1 MRFRRRAGRRHP
13 HGRAAAAECRGQWCD
28 DVGRR
33 WIGHH
38 RSAAGVDANLLAGER
53 PPRSRRAGSLVRLSL
68 LLALDARRVGGGRPG
83 DRAGHAAVLR
93 WSARLRDGREPHAR
107 TRPVPRC
114 DRNGDRRSA
123 VGGVGLRHGR
133 PSAQR
138 HAQALPPAA
147 LHRPA
152 LHRDLEPRNPF
163 AVRDVRHEG
172 RRGERGRRCPRRGRK
187 RRQRRLAAAGRARP
201 PHAAQCAAVAARNQG
216 SGSPV
221 MIRTA
226 LRHHAPTEVAEAVA
240 LLDAHAERA
249 AVLGGGTMLVPS
261 LTRGERDVDHVI
273 DLRRLGV
280 DATTV
285 TADGVHVG
293 AMVTY
298 AHLLAASPFPGPA
311 QLLQRVAGGIT
322 GGPQIRCQGTICGS
336 AAYANPSSEVP
347 AVLVA
352 LDATMHLHGPG
363 GARITPA
370 SAFFLDAFTV
380 DLRRGELLTGVSVAA
395 RAARLGYYKLKLAEG
410 SWPIA
415 TAAAVLPPT
424 GVGYRGA
431 VVTLGA
437 VSARPIQL
445 DLAPVLDDAGR
456 LPSDDAVDDW
466 VAAQI
471 GEPWDDE
478 LAPS

>member
-1 MRFRRRAGRRHP
+1 
-13 HGRAAAAECRGQWCD
+13 
-28 DVGRR
+28 
-33 WIGHH
+33 
-38 RSAAGVDANLLAGER
+38 
-53 PPRSRRAGSLVRLSL
+53 
-68 LLALDARRVGGGRPG
+68 
-83 DRAGHAAVLR
+83 
-93 WSARLRDGREPHAR
+93 
-107 TRPVPRC
+107 
-114 DRNGDRRSA
+114 
-123 VGGVGLRHGR
+123 
-133 PSAQR
+133 
-138 HAQALPPAA
+138 
-147 LHRPA
+147 
-152 LHRDLEPRNPF
+152 
-163 AVRDVRHEG
+163 
-172 RRGERGRRCPRRGRK
+172 
-187 RRQRRLAAAGRARP
+187 
-201 PHAAQCAAVAARNQG
+201 
-216 SGSPV
+216 

-240 LLDAHAERA
+240 LLDTHAERA

-273 DLRRLGV
+273 DLRRLGI

-285 TADGVHVG
+285 TADGVHIG

-370 SAFFLDAFTV
+370 SAFFLDAYTV
-380 DLRRGELLTGVSVAA
+380 DLRRGELLIGVSVAA

-415 TAAAVLPPT
+415 TAAAVLPPIDAGSG
-424 GVGYRGA
+424 GVGFGGA

-437 VSARPIQL
+437 ISTRPIRL

-456 LPSDDAVDDW
+456 PPSDADVDDW

-478 LAPS
+478 LAPGDYRRMVAGVVLRRALHRAHEENR